1 MTTEGI
7 NEDDLWCEY
16 SDLPSPM
23 AYDKGDIKKKKKPD
37 LVAWDEE
44 RGYYSRELT
53 YGSNNSAPVIKLD
66 DVAGWKQTQAHKA
79 NKIFTKKYDE
89 IKEDFKQLVNEV
101 QWNEF
106 VYSSKYSFIP
116 VMGETYYLYEKADGN
131 PFLSLIAPNEWNMKF
146 ISATKLDSNNKWIQ
160 IK

>member
-23 AYDKGDIKKKKKPD
+23 AYDKGDTKKKKKPD

-116 VMGETYYLYEKADGN
+116 VMGENYYLYEKADGN

-146 ISATKLDSNNKWIQ
+146 IIATKLDSNNKWIQ